1 MEKLFRVYP
10 DKGKYIPGIL
20 PNGKRIEDVTDL
32 PLNRIEFLRCKAMAT
47 VFALVGNPPKE
58 INVQNDTYEDA
69 ILLFDEMVNT
79 LEKIDDTF
87 SNKDKVEDDKKVET
101 VIEKETESVEEN
113 SDEIVTEEDPVET
126 ITDEE
131 PELNEK
137 ETITENE
144 ETAKKESLESEEEL
158 DDSGKKENENK
169 QYDNRLEPTSSNKN
183 KGYQSFDKKRN
194 NNNNNKNKK

>member
-10 DKGKYIPGIL
+10 DKGKYISGIL

-58 INVQNDTYEDA
+58 INVQCDTYEDA
-69 ILLFDEMVNT
+69 MLLFDEIVNT
-79 LEKIDDTF
+79 LEKIDNTF
-87 SNKDKVEDDKKVET
+87 SISNKDKVEDNKKVET
-101 VIEKETESVEEN
+101 IIKKETKSVEEN
-113 SDEIVTEEDPVET
+113 FDEIVTEEDS
-126 ITDEE
+126 I
-131 PELNEK
+131 

-144 ETAKKESLESEEEL
+144 ETVEEEPLESEEKL
-158 DDSGKKENENK
+158 DNSGKKENKNK
-169 QYDNRLEPTSSNKN
+169 QYDNRLEPTSSNKD

-194 NNNNNKNKK
+194 SKNKK

>member
-58 INVQNDTYEDA
+58 INVQSDTYEDA
-69 ILLFDEMVNT
+69 ILLFDEMVNN
-79 LEKIDDTF
+79 LKKIDDTF

-113 SDEIVTEEDPVET
+113 SDEIVTEKDPAET
-126 ITDEE
+126 IADEE
-131 PELNEK
+131 SELNK
-137 ETITENE
+137 EETDTENE
-144 ETAKKESLESEEEL
+144 ETAKEESLESEKGL

-194 NNNNNKNKK
+194 SNNKNKK

>member
-1 MEKLFRVYP
+1 MEKLFRIYP

-183 KGYQSFDKKRN
+183 KGYQNFDKKRN
-194 NNNNNKNKK
+194 NNKNKK

>member
-1 MEKLFRVYP
+1 MKKLFRVYP

-58 INVQNDTYEDA
+58 INVQSDTYEDA

-87 SNKDKVEDDKKVET
+87 SSKDKVEDDKKVET

-113 SDEIVTEEDPVET
+113 SDKIVTEKDPVET
-126 ITDEE
+126 IADEK
-131 PELNEK
+131 PELNKE

-144 ETAKKESLESEEEL
+144 ETAKEESLESEEEL

-194 NNNNNKNKK
+194 NNNKNKK

>member
-58 INVQNDTYEDA
+58 INVQSDTYEDA
-69 ILLFDEMVNT
+69 ILLFDEMVNN
-79 LEKIDDTF
+79 LKKIDDTF

-101 VIEKETESVEEN
+101 VIEKETESVKEN
-113 SDEIVTEEDPVET
+113 SDEIVTEKDPVET
-126 ITDEE
+126 IADEK

-144 ETAKKESLESEEEL
+144 ETAKEESLESEEGL

-194 NNNNNKNKK
+194 SNNKNKK

>member
-58 INVQNDTYEDA
+58 INVQSDTYEDA

-79 LEKIDDTF
+79 LEKIDDIF

-126 ITDEE
+126 IADEE
-131 PELNEK
+131 PELNEE

-183 KGYQSFDKKRN
+183 KGYQNFDKKRN
-194 NNNNNKNKK
+194 NNKNKK

>member
-126 ITDEE
+126 IT
-131 PELNEK
+131 
-137 ETITENE
+137 ENE

>member
-1 MEKLFRVYP
+1 MEKLFRIYP

-101 VIEKETESVEEN
+101 VIKKETESVEEN

-194 NNNNNKNKK
+194 NNNNNKK

>member
-194 NNNNNKNKK
+194 NKNKK

>member
-10 DKGKYIPGIL
+10 DKGKYISGIL

-58 INVQNDTYEDA
+58 INVQCDTYEDA
-69 ILLFDEMVNT
+69 MLLFDEMVNT
-79 LEKIDDTF
+79 LEKIDNTF
-87 SNKDKVEDDKKVET
+87 SISNKDKVEDNKKVET
-101 VIEKETESVEEN
+101 IIEKETKSVEKN
-113 SDEIVTEEDPVET
+113 FDEIVTEEDSKET

-131 PELNEK
+131 LELNEE

-144 ETAKKESLESEEEL
+144 EIVEEEPLESEEKL
-158 DDSGKKENENK
+158 DSSGKKENENK
-169 QYDNRLEPTSSNKN
+169 RYDNRLEPTSSNKD

-194 NNNNNKNKK
+194 SKNKK